1 MNWLTAKKSK
11 WLILP
16 QPHSSFNDDEVESA
30 LLEKARELLGA
41 ESPGLSFMLLSGNF
55 FETKG
60 YAYSA
65 IRDWR
70 GAAKPSTSSKKKP
83 LLDATFACLSVYLGS
98 LVSFQVDFYFAYD
111 EIKKILQQADREDL
125 WIIIEEKLPFVS
137 LPPQEMFPG
146 NLKSPISPYYVIK
159 QDEELVLG
167 ELYPSVHL
175 SKIVS
180 GLKSRFFCFFSYE
193 GYTCFAFFNVLPLSA
208 KFGFGKRPKEFTG
221 VPSSANLVKYVKNSI
236 NLKDLFVGLI
246 HSHNASMLEQFLIP
260 DYESLLNNLLQ
271 MEDFD

>member
-1 MNWLTAKKSK
+1 MNKLTAKKSK

-16 QPHSSFNDDEVESA
+16 QPHSSFNDDEVERA
-30 LLEKARELLGA
+30 LLDKARELLGA

-70 GAAKPSTSSKKKP
+70 GAAKPSKTSKKKP

-98 LVSFQVDFYFAYD
+98 LVSFQVDFFFAYD
-111 EIKKILQQADREDL
+111 EIKKILMSADREDL

-175 SKIVS
+175 SKIVTN
-180 GLKSRFFCFFSYE
+180 LKSRFFCFFSHE

-208 KFGFGKRPKEFTG
+208 KFGFGRRPTDFTG
-221 VPSSANLVKYVKNSI
+221 TPSSKNLVKYINNAA

-246 HSHNASMLEQFLIP
+246 HSHNSSLLEQFLIP
-260 DYESLLNNLLQ
+260 DYESLLNKLLE
-271 MEDFD
+271 MEDF